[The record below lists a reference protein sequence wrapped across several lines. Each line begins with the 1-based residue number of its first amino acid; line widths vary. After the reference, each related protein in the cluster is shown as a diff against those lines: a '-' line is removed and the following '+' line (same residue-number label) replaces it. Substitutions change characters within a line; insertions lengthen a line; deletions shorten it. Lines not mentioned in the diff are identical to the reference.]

1 VLQEIIEPFKAMQEQ
16 YCNVTLEL
24 GDESSLSGLVLAE
37 DSTTSVTIQA
47 EPAGEP
53 NPKARQVRLPARALK
68 ASA

>member
-1 VLQEIIEPFKAMQEQ
+1 MLQEIIEPFKAMQEQ

-37 DSTTSVTIQA
+37 DATSVTIQA
-47 EPAGEP
+47 EPGGEP
-53 NPKARQVRLPARALK
+53 NPKARQVRLQARALK